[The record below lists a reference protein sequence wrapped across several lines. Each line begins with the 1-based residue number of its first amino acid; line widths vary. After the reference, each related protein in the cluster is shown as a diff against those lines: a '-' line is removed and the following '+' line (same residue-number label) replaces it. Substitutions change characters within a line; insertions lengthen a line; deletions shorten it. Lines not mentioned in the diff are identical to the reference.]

1 MLWLLF
7 HPTRPLLA
15 VNTRHTHIVPLHLL
29 CVQNEDGSVRQDTQR
44 SNLASAEITDANN
57 LVFAGALFNRGA
69 FAEVG
74 AELNPLLPGGD
85 ERLKDTEGL
94 TLRVRAEG
102 HTYACVLRTRELRLG
117 NGAGSGRRHCPYCVG
132 GLAHCSAE
140 AATKPPKWHCSR
152 MHVQPSAGSQSSP
165 HCLC

>member
-1 MLWLLF
+1 MCC
-7 HPTRPLLA
+7 
-15 VNTRHTHIVPLHLL
+15 TRHTAAVPPYLL
-29 CVQNEDGSVRQDTQR
+29 SAPQNEDGSVRQDTQR
-44 SNLASAEITDANN
+44 TNLASAEITDTNN

-102 HTYACVLRTRELRLG
+102 HTYACVLRTRE
-117 NGAGSGRRHCPYCVG
+117 
-132 GLAHCSAE
+132 
-140 AATKPPKWHCSR
+140 
-152 MHVQPSAGSQSSP
+152 
-165 HCLC
+165 